1 MALEHKAT
9 ARCRRGGIKEKE
21 RKKGREI
28 ERRKI

>member
-1 MALEHKAT
+1 MPVPGAGVGWG
-9 ARCRRGGIKEKE
+9 CIKEKE